1 MHLNIKH
8 ITLLVPLCAAFAAC
22 SDQDVFIDINPDG
35 KTPIELSS
43 GKVNSQ
49 APTTRAV
56 VIDGKGKIT
65 AFEKDTRLH
74 MLMISQNGSTSD
86 TKWTVT
92 YGLAQGCGKAPVEL
106 TDGENSSPIS
116 FDDTRRCSQTYID
129 PANELDPAQR
139 SATDNNAYEGSWR
152 YWDDAFAREAKVSV
166 YGMCIANTILANG
179 APWNQKINGVKSNA
193 TPVWTDNASSVDY
206 VIGREDGSGNRI
218 PWTIGKHDS
227 FNSQSFHSVLYKDD
241 ICYSNNI
248 ADYSGK
254 GGTDDRMWFNHNET
268 GKFDNGNLVFYRAM
282 SLITIKLYH
291 GKGFDKNSTT
301 NFLFD
306 TNKNI
311 MMKGFNKS
319 GLLNIQTGVWSNIVT
334 GNWQTICNTDPTPVT
349 GGTNP
354 AYTLL
359 AFAIPGNDLTAAV
372 ESTNNP
378 ADALT
383 ISIDGNEYKVSKK
396 DLYDAIAANGANCEG
411 GTPNGTVKS
420 DYLTDGTKLKAG
432 INYEFSFI
440 IGKKEI
446 DAITA
451 QIVDWET
458 VTADEQHPTNARI
471 ELQLEERGSNIATTS
486 NFSFFRSTSNYT
498 EIGINDGYTK
508 YDWETGYTASTSKTT
523 PTYDTDHWKTDWF
536 WESNKHFYH
545 FRALGVANNSNP
557 VVMSL
562 PSASVQ
568 NASEDYIAITSG
580 VSYTDLCWGAPMLDD
595 GKNEDHGSFKWKY
608 GPTKNG
614 FDANDEDAIADGLTG
629 SHQIYKAIG
638 PTKEAV
644 KLILFHMMSE
654 LTFKIKTTGGTD
666 AVTLVDG
673 SSNKTKV
680 EIVGFYP
687 GGKVLLGN
695 GLVKTT
701 GSTGTQE
708 VAWNSESPSGTH
720 VYKYGAV
727 PQGLTDVVLRITTPD
742 NNRYEV
748 SLKDAKATTI
758 STSNIANPY
767 TVIGG
772 TGADKDKYRIN
783 RWYPGFKYT
792 YSFTLAK
799 TGITNLQATIV
810 DWENVSA
817 DNETVKIQ

>member
-1 MHLNIKH
+1 MQLNIKH
-8 ITLLVPLCAAFAAC
+8 ITLLISLCAALTAC
-22 SDQDVFIDINPDG
+22 SEQEVVIENNTDG

-43 GKVNSQ
+43 GKANSQ
-49 APTTRAV
+49 TPTTRAV
-56 VIDGKGKIT
+56 VIDGQGKIT

-74 MLMISQNGSTSD
+74 MLMISQKGSTSD

-92 YGLAQGCGKAPVEL
+92 YGLAQGCGKAPVDL

-116 FDDTRRCSQTYID
+116 FDETSRCSQTYTD
-129 PANELDPAQR
+129 PANELDLSKR
-139 SATDNNAYEGSWR
+139 TVTDNNAYEGSWR
-152 YWDDAFAREAKVSV
+152 YWDDAFARDAKVSV
-166 YGMCIANTILANG
+166 YGMCVANTVLANG

-193 TPVWTDNASSVDY
+193 TPVWTDDASSVDF

-218 PWTIGKHDS
+218 TWTVGKHDD
-227 FNSQSFHSVLYKDD
+227 FNHQTFQSVLYKDD

-248 ADYSGK
+248 ADYSSAD
-254 GGTDDRMWFNHNET
+254 GTDDRMLFNHNET
-268 GKFDNGNLVFYRAM
+268 GKFDKGNLVFHRAM

-311 MMKGFNKS
+311 MMKGFNKT
-319 GLLNIQTGVWSNIVT
+319 GLLNIKTGEWSNIVT
-334 GNWQTICNTDPTPVT
+334 GNWQTICNTDPTPIT
-349 GGTNP
+349 GGTAP

-396 DLYDAIAANGANCEG
+396 DLYDAIAANAENCESG
-411 GTPNGTVKS
+411 VANGTVKS
-420 DYLTDGTKLKAG
+420 DYLTDGNKLKAG

-458 VTADEQHPTNARI
+458 VTAIEQHPTNARI
-471 ELQLEERGSNIATTS
+471 KLQLEERGSNIATTS
-486 NFSFFRSTSNYT
+486 NFSLFRSTSNYT
-498 EIGINDGYTK
+498 EDGINDGYTR
-508 YDWETGYTASTSKTT
+508 YDWNSGYTASASKTT

-562 PSASVQ
+562 PTPSVQ
-568 NASEDYIAITSG
+568 NASDDYLEITSG
-580 VSYTDLCWGAPMLDD
+580 VNYTDLCWGAPMLDD
-595 GKNEDHGSFKWKY
+595 GDNETAGSFKWNY
-608 GPTKNG
+608 GPTTNG
-614 FDANDEDAIADGLTG
+614 FDGRDDKAADA
-629 SHQIYKAIG
+629 HQIYKAIG
-638 PTKEAV
+638 PTKNPV
-644 KLILFHMMSE
+644 KLILFHMMSD
-654 LTFKIKTTGGTD
+654 LTFTIKTTTGAD
-666 AVTLVDG
+666 AVDLGDG
-673 SSNKTKV
+673 STRKTKV
-680 EIVGFYP
+680 ELVNYKT

-695 GLVKTT
+695 GLVQATGDATT
-701 GSTGTQE
+701 AEISQNAFTAGTVSPAASA
-708 VAWNSESPSGTH
+708 VAKY
-720 VYKYGAV
+720 VYGAV
-727 PQGLTDVVLRITTPD
+727 PQDLTNVKLRITTPD
-742 NNRYEV
+742 HNQYIV
-748 SLKDAKATTI
+748 DLKDMVVASGNI
-758 STSNIANPY
+758 TSNNIANPY
-767 TVIGG
+767 STNSSG
-772 TGADKDKYRIN
+772 KYIIS
-783 RWYPGFKYT
+783 RWYPGFKYN
-792 YSFTLAK
+792 YSFTLVK

-810 DWENVSA
+810 DWETVEA
-817 DNETVKIQ
+817 DDETVKIQ